1 MPDNSRLNSS
11 QEQSTIEKLRA
22 SYLPQMPFSAK
33 NNTAVQFN
41 GEVEKSQETF
51 KAELNN
57 ISSLI
62 QTLEKNPQDLELRAQ
77 ISTRLTNAVSTAAA
91 SIPLADCERM
101 MQNYG
106 IRTYWEDMKAG
117 KTTLTDQNKD
127 LNQAQ
132 LHQEQQ
138 AVLTA
143 QQIAQIKQQA
153 INDYNKTWKDH
164 NNFDYIH
171 ASAADREKWMQD
183 ELKKM
188 PQWAQELGQ
197 IAGTKPFNEAKIELQ
212 EQARQKLKDIEEKKK
227 EMLAIINNRNA
238 PEEERKQASRHLQL
252 YLQEQQ
258 NVEKF
263 QQGVNNAKTSRELC
277 TECDALREASNQTG
291 KIATQ
296 SLTHQSKEETS
307 ENNRTANGKKTR
319 ATSFNEDKTELHAET
334 THLREASNQTG
345 KIATQSLAHQSKEE
359 ISENNRTAN
368 RKKTQAISLSAVFN
382 NTHFRDESRT
392 TLSSDTTAAQ
402 ELQNVADKLN
412 ETSNATSRPDAQN
425 MGTLLS
431 ALNSDTLQE
440 GENKNIVMSSTAEKE
455 NTPNTSDKPKEISLA
470 AVLKDMNTPQAPD
483 ISNQTTSEQQAAQT
497 TSTVSTKPA
506 TELSDLNLPP
516 LAVLPIPNSTPKTPV
531 VSSNDNTKVSAPVVS
546 SNGNTKVSAPVV
558 SSNGNTK
565 VSVSAVETAPTL
577 PSSPSLSAAL
587 AQAELKPLSGLKMEQ
602 NTMC

>member
-1 MPDNSRLNSS
+1 MPNNSRLNSS

-33 NNTAVQFN
+33 NNTAVQLN
-41 GEVEKSQETF
+41 DEVEKSQETF

-171 ASAADREKWMQD
+171 ASVADREKWMQD

-197 IAGTKPFNEAKIELQ
+197 IARTKPFNEAKIALQ

-227 EMLAIINNRNA
+227 EMLAVINNPNA
-238 PEEERKQASRHLQL
+238 TKEEKEQARRQYQL
-252 YLQEQQ
+252 YLQEQKNIEIFKQQVDNSQ
-258 NVEKF
+258 NSEELGTASK
-263 QQGVNNAKTSRELC
+263 QLENRSKELVN
-277 TECDALREASNQTG
+277 
-291 KIATQ
+291 IANNG
-296 SLTHQSKEETS
+296 LTHQSKEETS
-307 ENNRTANGKKTR
+307 ENNRTANGEKTR

-334 THLREASNQTG
+334 AHLMEASNQTG
-345 KIATQSLAHQSKEE
+345 KIAIQGLAHQSKEE

-402 ELQNVADKLN
+402 ELQSVVSTGKAQ
-412 ETSNATSRPDAQN
+412 TSNSTSTPYTQEI
-425 MGTLLS
+425 LLS
-431 ALNSDTLQE
+431 ALNSDTSQE

-455 NTPNTSDKPKEISLA
+455 STPNTSDKPKEISLA
-470 AVLKDMNTPQAPD
+470 AVLKGMDTPPAPEVEE
-483 ISNQTTSEQQAAQT
+483 IASAATT
-497 TSTVSTKPA
+497 
-506 TELSDLNLPP
+506 D
-516 LAVLPIPNSTPKTPV
+516 KTYTIV
-531 VSSNDNTKVSAPVVS
+531 Q
-546 SNGNTKVSAPVV
+546 
-558 SSNGNTK
+558 
-565 VSVSAVETAPTL
+565 APTL
-577 PSSPSLSAAL
+577 PNEPKGASAEQTAQNTTSQNAESASYTSSEPNTVEAPKPVLSALL
-587 AQAELKPLSGLKMEQ
+587 AASSGKLGTENQVLPQMEQ

>member
-296 SLTHQSKEETS
+296 SL
-307 ENNRTANGKKTR
+307 
-319 ATSFNEDKTELHAET
+319 
-334 THLREASNQTG
+334 
-345 KIATQSLAHQSKEE
+345 AHQSKEE

>member
-22 SYLPQMPFSAK
+22 SYLPQMPFPAK
-33 NNTAVQFN
+33 NNTTVQLN

-91 SIPLADCERM
+91 SMPLPDCERM

-153 INDYNKTWKDH
+153 AKDYDDFWRNH
-164 NNFDYIH
+164 NNIDYAH
-171 ASAADREKWMQD
+171 ASAAEIEKWRKD
-183 ELKKM
+183 NIKM
-188 PQWAQELGQ
+188 SYQWAKGYDQVVE
-197 IAGTKPFNEAKIELQ
+197 TKPFNEAKLILQ
-212 EQARQKLKDIEEKKK
+212 ERDKKRIKDIEEQDKKISAALKDSNLSEEQRKKLLQAQSMLRK
-227 EMLAIINNRNA
+227 EKQIYEEHLTNVTTSQNSEGLKKANETQQEKIRNLYD
-238 PEEERKQASRHLQL
+238 KGNQATK
-252 YLQEQQ
+252 E
-258 NVEKF
+258 
-263 QQGVNNAKTSRELC
+263 VNQ
-277 TECDALREASNQTG
+277 ALTNQS
-291 KIATQ
+291 Q
-296 SLTHQSKEETS
+296 
-307 ENNRTANGKKTR
+307 
-319 ATSFNEDKTELHAET
+319 
-334 THLREASNQTG
+334 
-345 KIATQSLAHQSKEE
+345 EE
-359 ISENNRTAN
+359 ISENNRTVTVADN
-368 RKKTQAISLSAVFN
+368 RERKQAISLSENYADTVQLKQQAIKEAIAQKAD
-382 NTHFRDESRT
+382 NTQDSREAIGSAQKSISLSAALNTLVRDESRT

-402 ELQNVADKLN
+402 ELRNVAEALK
-412 ETSNATSRPDAQN
+412 TSNATSRPDAQN

-431 ALNSDTLQE
+431 ALNLDTSQE

-470 AVLKDMNTPQAPD
+470 AVLKDMNTPPAP
-483 ISNQTTSEQQAAQT
+483 E
-497 TSTVSTKPA
+497 V
-506 TELSDLNLPP
+506 E
-516 LAVLPIPNSTPKTPV
+516 KTASAEPV
-531 VSSNDNTKVSAPVVS
+531 VQ
-546 SNGNTKVSAPVV
+546 
-558 SSNGNTK
+558 
-565 VSVSAVETAPTL
+565 APTL
-577 PSSPSLSAAL
+577 PNEQKGASAEQTVQNTTPQNAESASHTLSEPNAVKAPNKPTDLSALL
-587 AQAELKPLSGLKMEQ
+587 AASSGKLGTENQVRLQMDQ

>member
-1 MPDNSRLNSS
+1 MPDDSRLNPSK
-11 QEQSTIEKLRA
+11 ELSTTEKLRA
-22 SYLPQMPFSAK
+22 SYIPPMPFSTK
-33 NNTAVQFN
+33 TNTTVQLN
-41 GEVEKSQETF
+41 GEVKKSQETF

-77 ISTRLTNAVSTAAA
+77 ISTRLTNAVSTAAS

-171 ASAADREKWMQD
+171 ASAAQREKWMQD

-197 IAGTKPFNEAKIELQ
+197 IARTKPFNEAKIELQ

-227 EMLAIINNRNA
+227 EMLAIINNPNA
-238 PEEERKQASRHLQL
+238 TEEERKQASRHLQL

-263 QQGVNNAKTSRELC
+263 QQGVDNAKTSKDLVTVSEQLEKQSNETRE
-277 TECDALREASNQTG
+277 
-291 KIATQ
+291 
-296 SLTHQSKEETS
+296 
-307 ENNRTANGKKTR
+307 TANWL
-319 ATSFNEDKTELHAET
+319 A
-334 THLREASNQTG
+334 NQS
-345 KIATQSLAHQSKEE
+345 QEE
-359 ISENNRTAN
+359 ISENNRTV
-368 RKKTQAISLSAVFN
+368 T
-382 NTHFRDESRT
+382 
-392 TLSSDTTAAQ
+392 
-402 ELQNVADKLN
+402 VADNRERKP
-412 ETSNATSRPDAQN
+412 A
-425 MGTLLS
+425 TLLS
-431 ALNSDTLQE
+431 ENYADT
-440 GENKNIVMSSTAEKE
+440 
-455 NTPNTSDKPKEISLA
+455 
-470 AVLKDMNTPQAPD
+470 
-483 ISNQTTSEQQAAQT
+483 AQ
-497 TSTVSTKPA
+497 
-506 TELSDLNLPP
+506 
-516 LAVLPIPNSTPKTPV
+516 
-531 VSSNDNTKVSAPVVS
+531 
-546 SNGNTKVSAPVV
+546 
-558 SSNGNTK
+558 
-565 VSVSAVETAPTL
+565 
-577 PSSPSLSAAL
+577 
-587 AQAELKPLSGLKMEQ
+587 
-602 NTMC
+602 